1 MVSLAEEPDSSSP
14 SSEAVARASGRERL
28 LRLAPL
34 ADEIFAGL
42 VVVRPSPARGT
53 AARWR
58 AVPVAVAAAAAAAG
72 RADHA
77 VAVAARVA
85 IVASFID
92 SRLPRSRSR
101 ERDDDV

>member
-42 VVVRPSPARGT
+42 IVFRPSPARGT

-58 AVPVAVAAAAAAAG
+58 AVPVAVAAAAAAG